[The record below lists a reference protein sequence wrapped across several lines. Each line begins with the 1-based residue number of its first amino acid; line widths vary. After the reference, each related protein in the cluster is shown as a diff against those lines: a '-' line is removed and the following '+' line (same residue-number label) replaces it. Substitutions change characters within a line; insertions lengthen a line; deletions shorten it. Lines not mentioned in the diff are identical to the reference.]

1 MLRHLHVKNLALIDD
16 LELSFESGLNVITGE
31 TGAGKSLLMQ
41 AIGLALGNR
50 ATADL
55 IRRDTTEAVVEA
67 VFGLDQARRAAL
79 FAEHD
84 LLEAEELLV
93 RRVITANGRSR
104 VYLNGTLTTVALL
117 RQLSAGLLHVY
128 GQHEQQVLR
137 ETDSALS
144 LLDDFAETTQRV
156 QEMATRYQTLRQAWE
171 RLRTLTDDK
180 EAAEARQDFVRF
192 QVDEIRRAA
201 LRSGEEEE
209 LRQERTIL
217 MNAERLYQAASGG
230 EEVLT
235 ESDGAVTDRLGQLVS
250 QLRDLV
256 RVDASLN
263 EAISLLSDGLAQVE
277 EAALFLRKYGER
289 LSPNPERLEEIDVR
303 LALLSRLKKKYGG
316 SVEAILARQAALE
329 QELEHI
335 ESGEEAIAALQQEVA
350 QTAHTAW
357 SWADD
362 LSKERRGAAR
372 SLEQSIQTELS
383 QLGMLGAHFGVQ
395 FPQQPEGGGAR
406 APDSPF
412 MKNGRRLGERGY
424 DQVEFYLSANPG
436 EPLLPLVQVASGGEL
451 SRLMLALK
459 ALSAAAEATPTL
471 IFDEVDAGIGGGVA
485 EVVGR
490 RLKSLADQ
498 HQVLCITHL
507 PQIAA
512 FADHAY
518 TVTKT
523 VTQGR
528 TISSA
533 QRLTQRERLQELA
546 RMLGGMEIT
555 PEARRHA
562 REMLEGAQRG

>member
-41 AIGLALGNR
+41 AIGLALGGR

-67 VFGLDQARRAAL
+67 VFGLDKARLAPL
-79 FAEHD
+79 FTEHG

-104 VYLNGTLTTVALL
+104 VYLNGRLTTVALL
-117 RQLSAGLLHVY
+117 RQLSARLMQIY

-137 ETDSALS
+137 EADSALS
-144 LLDDFAETTQRV
+144 LLDGFADTTRRV
-156 QEMATRYQTLRQAWE
+156 QEMTTRYQTLRRVWE
-171 RLRTLTDDK
+171 RLRTLTEDK
-180 EAAEARQDFVRF
+180 AAAEARQDFVRF

-201 LRSGEEEE
+201 LQPDEEEE

-217 MNAERLYQAASGG
+217 INAEKLYQTTSSG
-230 EEVLT
+230 EEMLT
-235 ESDGAVTDRLGQLVS
+235 ASDGAVTDQLGRLVT

-256 RVDASLN
+256 QVDASLN

-277 EAALFLRKYGER
+277 EAALFLRRYGER
-289 LSPNPERLEEIDVR
+289 LSPNPGRLEEIDIR
-303 LALLSRLKKKYGG
+303 LALLSRLKKKYGE
-316 SVEAILARQAALE
+316 SIESILARQVALE

-335 ESGEEAIAALQQEVA
+335 ESGAEAIAALQQEVA
-350 QTAHTAW
+350 QAAHTAW
-357 SWADD
+357 VWADE
-362 LSKERRGAAR
+362 LSEERRGAAR
-372 SLEQSIQTELS
+372 NLEHSIQTELD
-383 QLGMLGAHFGVQ
+383 QLGMQGAHFGIR
-395 FPQQPEGGGAR
+395 FPQPPEDETKGAS
-406 APDSPF
+406 DSPF
-412 MKNGRRLGERGY
+412 TQNGRRLGEHGY

-533 QRLTQRERLQELA
+533 QRLTRRERLQELA
-546 RMLGGMEIT
+546 RMLGGVEIT

-562 REMLEGAQRG
+562 HEMLEGAQRG

>member
-1 MLRHLHVKNLALIDD
+1 MLRYLHVKNLALIDD

-41 AIGLALGNR
+41 AIGLALGGR

-67 VFGLDQARRAAL
+67 VFGLDKALLAPL
-79 FAEHD
+79 FAEHG

-93 RRVITANGRSR
+93 RRVITENGRSR
-104 VYLNGTLTTVALL
+104 VYLNGTLTTVTLL
-117 RQLSAGLLHVY
+117 RQLSAGLLYVY

-137 ETDSALS
+137 EADSALS
-144 LLDDFAETTQRV
+144 LLDDFADTTQRT
-156 QEMATRYQTLRQAWE
+156 QEMATRYRTLRQAWE
-171 RLRTLTDDK
+171 RLRTLTEDK
-180 EAAEARQDFVRF
+180 DAAEARQDFVRF

-201 LRSGEEEE
+201 LRPEEEEE

-217 MNAERLYQAASGG
+217 MNAERLYQTASGG
-230 EEVLT
+230 EEELT
-235 ESDGAVTDRLGQLVS
+235 MSDGAVTDRLGRLVA

-256 RVDASLN
+256 QVDASLN

-316 SVEAILARQAALE
+316 SIEAILARQAALE
-329 QELEHI
+329 QELEHL
-335 ESGEEAIAALQQEVA
+335 ESGEEAIVALQQEVA
-350 QTAHTAW
+350 QAAHMAW

-362 LSKERRGAAR
+362 LSKERRGVAR
-372 SLEQSIQTELS
+372 NLEQSIQTELG
-383 QLGMLGAHFGVQ
+383 QLGMQGAHFGVQ
-395 FPQQPEGGGAR
+395 FPQQPEGDGASTS
-406 APDSPF
+406 DSPF
-412 MKNGRRLGERGY
+412 MQNGRRLGERGY
-424 DQVEFYLSANPG
+424 DRVEFYLSANPG

-523 VTQGR
+523 ITQGR

-533 QRLTQRERLQELA
+533 KRLTQRERLQELA
-546 RMLGGMEIT
+546 RMLGGVEIT

>member
-16 LELSFESGLNVITGE
+16 LALSFESGLNVITGE

-41 AIGLALGNR
+41 AIGLALGSR

-67 VFGLDQARRAAL
+67 VFGLDNARLAPL
-79 FAEHD
+79 LAEHEM
-84 LLEAEELLV
+84 LAAEELLV

-104 VYLNGTLTTVALL
+104 VYLNGRLTTVALL
-117 RQLSAGLLHVY
+117 RQLSAGLMQIY

-137 ETDSALS
+137 EADSALS
-144 LLDDFAETTQRV
+144 LLDDFADTPQRI
-156 QEMATRYQTLRQAWE
+156 QEMATRYQTLRRVWE
-171 RLRTLTDDK
+171 RVRTLTEDK
-180 EAAEARQDFVRF
+180 AAAEARQDFVRF

-201 LRSGEEEE
+201 LQTGEEEE
-209 LRQERTIL
+209 LRQERTML
-217 MNAERLYQAASGG
+217 MNAEKLYQTTAGG
-230 EEVLT
+230 EEMLT
-235 ESDGAVTDRLGQLVS
+235 ASDGAVTDRLGRLVA

-256 RVDASLN
+256 RVDARLN
-263 EAISLLSDGLAQVE
+263 EAVSLLSAGLAQVE

-303 LALLSRLKKKYGG
+303 LALLSRLKKKYGENI
-316 SVEAILARQAALE
+316 EAILARQATLE
-329 QELEHI
+329 QELDHI
-335 ESGEEAIAALQQEVA
+335 ESGEAAIAALQQEVTQAA
-350 QTAHTAW
+350 QAAW
-357 SWADD
+357 SWADE
-362 LSKERRGAAR
+362 LSEERRTAAR
-372 SLEQSIQTELS
+372 KLERSIQTELG
-383 QLGMLGAHFGVQ
+383 QLGMQGAHFGVQ
-395 FPQQPEGGGAR
+395 FPQPPEDETRGG
-406 APDSPF
+406 PDSPF
-412 MKNGRRLGERGY
+412 TQNGRRLAARGY

-490 RLKSLADQ
+490 RLKVLAGQ

-512 FADHAY
+512 CADHAY

-523 VTQGR
+523 VAQGR

-546 RMLGGMEIT
+546 RMLGGVEIT

-562 REMLEGAQRG
+562 REMLEGARRG